1 MWKKHTAYEATLDGE
16 IQSQDSANVSSATL
30 KTE

>member
-1 MWKKHTAYEATLDGE
+1 MLTTHTADEATLDGE
-16 IQSQDSANVSSATL
+16 IQSQDLVNVSSANL